1 MVRIETRSRSN
12 SAIIASIENNNNL
25 PMGSDGSWLLDSH
38 LVASHSAPLLA
49 QLHQDA
55 ENLLPAQQ
63 LPAALAA
70 LSIQE
75 ARLQNQAPGAVW
87 DDELT
92 RKVTQM
98 MDTSLIAHDRP
109 ITEVLAHDHM
119 KKAQQNTRPTHHQQT
134 SQKQTPDQ
142 ER

>member
-1 MVRIETRSRSN
+1 
-12 SAIIASIENNNNL
+12 
-25 PMGSDGSWLLDSH
+25 MGSDGSWLLDSH

-63 LPAALAA
+63 LPAAHARLAEALAA